1 MSGPTKKWLIKP
13 TGTVKITKT
22 ILVTKDPQ
30 LSFIEAW
37 LDTDFENEREINLFK
52 VNFLGSDQS
61 LLGVDHASN
70 QSGYLD
76 QEGNKAG
83 KSDQIPRTLED
94 KSFQKP
100 EKYFLGSRF
109 QNWGIFFV
117 LIRSVFLE
125 RKILS

>member
-1 MSGPTKKWLIKP
+1 M
-13 TGTVKITKT
+13 
-22 ILVTKDPQ
+22 VTKNLQ
-30 LSFIEAW
+30 FSFVEAW
-37 LDTDFENEREINLFK
+37 LDTDFEKEREINLFK

-61 LLGVDHASN
+61 LIGVDHASN

-76 QEGNKAG
+76 QEGHKTG

-117 LIRSVFLE
+117 LICIVFLE
-125 RKILS
+125 IKILS